1 MPLYFCR
8 EDQVPVSCRL
18 TGIPCG
24 TGNVPGSAYLTQA
37 CRERLAQAAADGEA
51 SAAICFPAEGMAGI
65 PLMIALNAASRAVR
79 SFLAERE
86 MDVYLV
92 LPDREALRRALR
104 LLPPMRGLVDAAPR
118 CTAPRRDAPMP
129 PVEYLRASAA
139 PACRMEEAQPYGAPA
154 MPNVEEA
161 AALPE
166 ELAQRLRDLD
176 AGFSETLLRLI
187 DEKGMTDPECYRRA
201 NIDRKLFSKIRSTPD
216 YHPKKPTAVA
226 FAVALGL
233 TLEETRAFIAKAGY
247 ALSPASRFDVI
258 VEYFISAGN
267 ADLDEI
273 NQVLFACDLPLL
285 GG

>member
-8 EDQVPVSCRL
+8 PDQVPAGCRPAAMP
-18 TGIPCG
+18 GG
-24 TGNVPGSAYLTQA
+24 VRDVPDMARFSQACLEYLTHA
-37 CRERLAQAAADGEA
+37 EAAGEA
-51 SAAICFPAEGMAGI
+51 SAVIGVPAEGAAGL
-65 PLMIALNAASRAVR
+65 PLLIALNAAARAVR
-79 SFLAERE
+79 GFLAERE

-104 LLPPMRGLVDAAPR
+104 LLPPMRGLVDDGPRCAAPR
-118 CTAPRRDAPMP
+118 RPAPMP

-139 PACRMEEAQPYGAPA
+139 PACRQEASQPYSEPV
-154 MPNVEEA
+154 MPDAEDA
-161 AALPE
+161 ASLPE

-187 DEKGMTDPECYRRA
+187 DERGMTDPECYRRA
-201 NIDRKLFSKIRSTPD
+201 NIDRKLFSKIRTTPD